1 MKTVRNIVLIV
12 IILGAGI
19 GLYSIFVMAKTK
31 PGRQEIRQ
39 KSIVVE
45 TMNVDPGTRTARVTA
60 MGTVIPAREVAVSPQ
75 VGGRIITMGEKFLPG
90 SRMLRGDLLVRID
103 PSDYDA
109 ALENQQANVT
119 RAGVELAREKGLKS
133 VAEAEWELI
142 GSDDVKPDEEGRKLA
157 LRELQLKQAEANLKA
172 AQSSLSQAR
181 LNRERTVVNAPF
193 NSIVREKFVDVGQV
207 VAPGTR
213 IGTMVDSDV
222 FWVRVSVPMDRLKWI
237 MIPGVNSERA
247 SAATVIQQ
255 VSGDIE
261 VTRTGKVIKLLGDL
275 DPKGRMV
282 RLLVEVENPLDT
294 GSSEEASGLP
304 LLLDA
309 YVKVIIE
316 GPEEEN
322 VFSLPRGALR
332 DSSTVWILDDEDRLR
347 IKDVEV
353 LWSLDDMVFV
363 RNGIGPDDRIITS
376 RIGTPVEGMILRTGT
391 EPGK

>member
-39 KSIVVE
+39 KSIVVQ
-45 TMNVDPGTRTARVTA
+45 TMKVDPGTRTARVTA

-109 ALENQQANVT
+109 AVENQQANVT

-172 AQSSLSQAR
+172 AQSSLAQAR

-213 IGTMVDSDV
+213 IGTLVDSDV

-237 MIPGVNSERA
+237 MIPGVNSEWA

-255 VSGDIE
+255 VGGDIE

-282 RLLVEVENPLDT
+282 RLLVEVEKPLDT

-347 IKDVEV
+347 IKDVEM